1 MSTNLPSLNAVALKG
16 LRVVLRTDMKS
27 SFVVGSPPLAL
38 YVEMRKL
45 KISDH
50 LIDFFNKSCRP
61 PRRARPVICGIAMR
75 PTAIA
80 APAIATAVNTN
91 PRPMTPERP
100 RGPQPR
106 TNLDPNSDGTGK
118 SGAER
123 VHLDE

>member
-38 YVEMRKL
+38 YVAMRKL

-61 PRRARPVICGIAMR
+61 PRRARPVLCGIARR

-80 APAIATAVNTN
+80 APAIATAVN
-91 PRPMTPERP
+91 PSPSPMTPARRPGTQTRLKWGPTDGGEER
-100 RGPQPR
+100 Q
-106 TNLDPNSDGTGK
+106 
-118 SGAER
+118 R
-123 VHLDE
+123 VV